1 MKYEFFIARRYLF
14 SKKSHNAINVISMI
28 SMLGVAVATMALV
41 CTLSVFNGFQDLVA
55 GLFTSFDPELLVKRV
70 DGQPFSDKDSVVWQ
84 VTTCSHVKVCTPVLE
99 EQALVVQ
106 GEQQQVVT
114 ILGVEDSFTQQCDIE
129 DVLYG
134 DGEFCL
140 HADVLEYGVLGLQ
153 LASRLGLNT
162 FFTEPL
168 QVYAPKKGERVN
180 MANPISSFNHDELQS
195 PGVLFVVQQAKY
207 DCNYILTSLPFAQK
221 LFGRQHQ
228 YSALQVRLKDG
239 ASLLRAQIDLRRR
252 VGEEYV
258 VWNRYEQ
265 QSDIFRIMH
274 IEKFISFVFLTFIL
288 LVACFNIIGSLSM
301 LMIEKKADVGT
312 LRSLGASDSQI
323 SRIFV
328 YEGCMISLVGAL
340 IGMFLGLALCLIQQQ
355 YGIIRMGESD
365 GSFIVDAYPVSVHL
379 ADVLLTLLTVVFVA
393 WVAVWFPAKRLTSR
407 LSK

>member
-14 SKKSHNAINVISMI
+14 SKKSHNAINIISMI

-70 DGQPFSDKDSVVWQ
+70 DGKPFSETDPVVVQ
-84 VTTCSHVKVCTPVLE
+84 VANNKYVQLCTPVLE

-106 GEQQQVVT
+106 GGQQQVVT
-114 ILGVEDSFTQQCDIE
+114 IMGVEDNFTQQCNIE
-129 DVLYG
+129 DILYG

-140 HADVLEYGVLGLQ
+140 HADVLEYGVLGIQ
-153 LASRLGLNT
+153 LAQRLGLNT
-162 FFTEPL
+162 YFSEPL

-180 MANPISSFNHDELQS
+180 MANPISSFNHEELQS
-195 PGVLFVVQQAKY
+195 PGVLFVVQQSKY
-207 DCNYILTSLPFAQK
+207 DCNYVITSLGFAQR
-221 LFGRQHQ
+221 LFARDHQ
-228 YSALQVRLKDG
+228 YSGLQLRLKEG
-239 ASLLRAQIDLRRR
+239 TSLLRAQMDLRQR
-252 VGEEYV
+252 VGKDYV

-274 IEKFISFVFLTFIL
+274 IEKLISFIFLTFIL

-312 LRSLGASDSQI
+312 LRSLGATDAQI
-323 SRIFV
+323 SRVFV
-328 YEGCMISLVGAL
+328 YEGCMISLIGAV
-340 IGMFLGLALCLIQQQ
+340 IGMLLGLTLCYIQQH
-355 YGIIRMGESD
+355 YGLIRMGENE

-379 ADVLLTLLTVVFVA
+379 VDVLLILVTVVLVA
-393 WVAVWFPAKRLTSR
+393 WLAVWFPAKKLTARL
-407 LSK
+407 KA